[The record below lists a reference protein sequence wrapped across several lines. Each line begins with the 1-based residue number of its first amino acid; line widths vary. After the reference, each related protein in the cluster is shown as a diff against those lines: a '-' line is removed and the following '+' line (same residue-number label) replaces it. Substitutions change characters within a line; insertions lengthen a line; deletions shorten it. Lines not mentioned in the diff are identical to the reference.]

1 MEILL
6 NHVNI
11 IIPSYYI
18 STDRAERWKGS
29 TECTHCKVPFE
40 MVVTGLFFFFSS
52 ISIFDE
58 WRDAGSRTSKD
69 MLKIDLFG
77 EGLEHALSNSITWSH
92 HMMVF

>member
-1 MEILL
+1 MHTLQSAIRNGCDWL
-6 NHVNI
+6 V
-11 IIPSYYI
+11 
-18 STDRAERWKGS
+18 
-29 TECTHCKVPFE
+29 
-40 MVVTGLFFFFSS
+40 FFFSS

-69 MLKIDLFG
+69 ILKIDLFG